1 MLDAFCDYDKE
12 RNIINVHGDGGVLM
26 FKGEDIQQV
35 EEAIKDV
42 DQKSLNIQRR
52 KQKQKRSIKMS
63 KIKLRIVEV

>member
-42 DQKSLNIQRR
+42 DQKSVEYST
-52 KQKQKRSIKMS
+52 KETKS
-63 KIKLRIVEV
+63 KSAV